1 MRDLNYLLTNLT
13 IEYDKLIKY
22 GFLKHQ
28 QGYRYETSI
37 LDDSFKI
44 IIEFLPSTKRA
55 CLIDAMTDEEY
66 SLVDVNR
73 ATGEFVGKIKEKY
86 EMVIGD
92 VIEKCTSLNI
102 FKSQQVQELTD
113 YIKEKYDDQLQYL
126 WKKFPKNAVWKNKI
140 NQKWYGI
147 LLVITKDKLGID
159 SNDEIEIIDLRY
171 PKEHIHEIIDNIHIF
186 PGYHMNKNNWITIVL
201 DSGFESSAIYKLV
214 DNSYQLSLHK

>member
-1 MRDLNYLLTNLT
+1 MRDLNYLLTNRT

-73 ATGEFVGKIKEKY
+73 ATGEFVGK
-86 EMVIGD
+86 
-92 VIEKCTSLNI
+92 
-102 FKSQQVQELTD
+102 
-113 YIKEKYDDQLQYL
+113 IKEKYDDQLQYL